1 MEAFVNFP
9 WVEVVTA
16 AVVIASA
23 VVAVT
28 PTEKDDNVL
37 GRVKNVLRKV
47 GLLKLK
53 E

>member
-1 MEAFVNFP
+1 MEAFVDFP

-16 AVVIASA
+16 AVVIATA

-37 GRVKNVLRKV
+37 ARIKNVLSKV
-47 GLLKLK
+47 GLFKPK